1 MKKTAAVLVV
11 FAAAVL
17 VAAVCDFGGTQ
28 TRFANLL
35 LARAGAHAESARL
48 TRSGLEARG
57 LQVPTP
63 FGKLD
68 AEEAFFESP
77 LKLLF
82 GKIDGGRMRATL
94 VFDLS
99 ERAQAAHLPDISNFS
114 TDIST
119 EFCGEKIDLRADIK
133 KLSFGNAVRADATA
147 RILVCGREFLLIA
160 KGGGGSLSAKISEN
174 GSDVFLLGGRLD
186 SPSRGSLKLKLLQSN
201 GTAAEKFFGVSLPFA
216 EAYAETDFDL
226 RRKFLRSDITAK
238 IDADSHNPRIGT
250 LNFECKMAAELD
262 AGVLKIGAA
271 DASLVCGGGLSARFA
286 GERAKFSIPPRGGK
300 IKLGRLSAVYSG
312 GGRKNASGLDAESAG
327 MLADVFLDE
336 NFKVFVKSAKPAN
349 AQNISLFDES
359 RAVFER
365 LTLMCDFDAQ
375 FDFPAQRFGAS
386 TKIYPQQ
393 INGKKFEFS
402 ADFDSDFNL
411 NANAKID
418 ARGSV
423 LPLLASVNSVGAKSD
438 ANAEIGGFVE
448 TGDGVKISDF
458 SARIFDNE
466 KTLLRAET
474 ELLEFASD
482 SKIPVSGKLKAEF
495 ENLPFAVFKPLF
507 GDFDAR
513 SVSGKFEFSADTG
526 TAKMDGVFSADD
538 VSAYRGAARLFSGLD
553 VKFET
558 RGTFDFAEQIFDAKV
573 EKIKVS
579 NGRGTM
585 ADCHAKI
592 LFDARKSEFYEL
604 IFSVNTGIVPLTELE
619 CFSGVLE
626 AERGTAK
633 LYIRLLGGNLA
644 AHAYIWNFAAKSGG
658 ETLDYV
664 WLTFIRDGSSPE
676 KTKWRVHT
684 ESARGKT
691 RVGCKADFSKKIP
704 ALEITSPNVVLAD
717 LEILKSA
724 MATKKSGH
732 KNIMQYAPDA
742 AAFWDIGREW
752 RAEAKIKRLVMHDS
766 AIWENVSA
774 DIKVGRSLHADLK
787 TCAFGGRAA
796 LEASVDFDESRTLPY
811 SAKFDAKLEN
821 ADARAAFGKLFSG
834 GKFDAAFSGKSE
846 AANLKNLVKY
856 WSGKIGITCRDGA
869 FAPLCGNSLRA
880 SVSSVYDAA
889 STPERKAAKAALVA
903 DFAEIGFDTAKIR
916 LERTPQTF
924 NIDIVEFDLRARKMS
939 LKSDFGTLFFNPD
952 LPVRN
957 WDMDVSLRA
966 KTDNERLAELMR
978 TTGALARTESGGEV
992 FESNSFQIYGTLA
1005 DPQSDAESVLG
1016 GAREGRKTIKK
1027 TMDILK

>member
-1 MKKTAAVLVV
+1 MKKIAAVLAV

-17 VAAVCDFGGTQ
+17 VAAVGFGGGMQTQ
-28 TRFANLL
+28 IANLL

-48 TRSGLEARG
+48 TLSGLEARG

-63 FGKLD
+63 LGKLN

-77 LKLLF
+77 LKLLL

-94 VFDLS
+94 GFDLS
-99 ERAQAAHLPDISNFS
+99 ERAKAERLPDVSNFS
-114 TDIST
+114 AEIST
-119 EFCGEKIDLRADIK
+119 EVCGEKISCRADIK

-147 RILVCGREFLLIA
+147 RILACGREFLLIA

-186 SPSRGSLKLKLLQSN
+186 SPSRGSLKLKILQSN
-201 GTAAEKFFGVSLPFA
+201 SAAAEKFFGVSLPFA
-216 EAYAETDFDL
+216 EAYAETDFDM
-226 RRKFLRSDITAK
+226 RRNFLRADITAK
-238 IDADSHNPRIGT
+238 IDADSRKPRIGT
-250 LNFECKMAAELD
+250 LNFECKIAAEFD

-271 DASLVCGGGLSARFA
+271 DASLVCGGGLSARFE
-286 GERAKFSIPPRGGK
+286 GERAKFSIPLRGGK

-312 GGRKNASGLDAESAG
+312 GVRKNVSGLGAESAG

-336 NFKVFVKSAKPAN
+336 KFKLFVKSAKPAN

-375 FDFPAQRFGAS
+375 VDFPAKRFGVS

-402 ADFDSDFNL
+402 ADLDSDFNL
-411 NANAKID
+411 NANAKIG
-418 ARGSV
+418 AHGSL
-423 LPLLASVNSVGAKSD
+423 LPLLASVNSLGANSD
-438 ANAEIGGFVE
+438 ADVEIGAFVE

-474 ELLEFASD
+474 ESLEFASD

-507 GDFDAR
+507 GNFDAR
-513 SVSGKFEFSADTG
+513 SISGKFEFSADTG
-526 TAKMDGVFSADD
+526 TADINGVFSARD
-538 VSAYRGAARLFSGLD
+538 VCAYRGATRLFSGLD
-553 VKFET
+553 VEFKT
-558 RGTFDFAEQIFDAKV
+558 HGTFDFTEQTFDGEV

-579 NGRGTM
+579 NDRGAM
-585 ADCHAKI
+585 ADCHVKF
-592 LFDARKSEFYEL
+592 LFDAKKSEFYEL

-619 CFSGVLE
+619 CFSGVSE
-626 AERGTAK
+626 AERGRVK
-633 LYIRLLGGNLA
+633 LYIRLLEENLA
-644 AHAYIWNFAAKSGG
+644 AHAYIWNFATKSGG

-664 WLTFIRDGSSPE
+664 WLTYIRDGLSPE

-691 RVGCKADFSKKIP
+691 HVGCKADFSQKIP
-704 ALEITSPNVVLAD
+704 ALEITASKVVLAD

-724 MATKKSGH
+724 ITTPKSGR
-732 KNIMQYAPDA
+732 KNIMQFAPDN
-742 AAFWDIGREW
+742 AAFWNFGREW
-752 RAEAKIKRLVMHDS
+752 KAKAKIKKLVLHDS
-766 AIWENVSA
+766 TLLENVAA
-774 DIKVGRSLHADLK
+774 DIKGGRSLHADLK
-787 TCAFGGRAA
+787 ADAFGGRAA
-796 LEASVDFDESRTLPY
+796 LEANVDFDESRALPY

-821 ADARAAFGKLFSG
+821 ADATAAFGKLFSG
-834 GKFDAAFSGKSE
+834 GKFAAAFSGKSE

-856 WSGKIGITCRDGA
+856 WSGKIDIDCRNGV
-869 FAPLCGNSLRA
+869 FEPLCGHSLNA
-880 SVSSVYDAA
+880 AISSVADAA
-889 STPERKAAKAALVA
+889 AAPERKAAKAALVA
-903 DFAEIGFDTAKIR
+903 DFEKIGFDTVKIL

-924 NIDIVEFDLRARKMS
+924 NIDIVSFGLRAQKIS
-939 LKSDFGTLFFNPD
+939 LESDFGTLFFSPD
-952 LPVRN
+952 LPVRD
-957 WDMDVSLRA
+957 WDMDISLRA
-966 KTDNERLAELMR
+966 QTDDERLGELLR
-978 TTGALARTESGGEV
+978 TTGALARTKNGGGV
-992 FESNSFQIYGTLA
+992 FESNSFQIYGTPA
-1005 DPQSDAESVLG
+1005 APQSDAESVLG
-1016 GAREGRKTIKK
+1016 GARKQRKTIKK
-1027 TMDILK
+1027 TMDIFK